1 MDFLKKHLEWF
12 VSAAVGLV
20 VCALVIG
27 FEAENYE
34 SPGVL
39 RMLCDGTFVAG
50 ILLAGFGGLVLVSAG
65 GAFDAMGF
73 AVHTLLRK
81 FSPRKDRFNSRM
93 TYVEFVERRR
103 EKKRKDPRCILLTG
117 LVFLVAAVLF
127 LVLYDAGRS

>member
-12 VSAAVGLV
+12 VSAAAGLV
-20 VCALVIG
+20 LCAGVIA
-27 FEAENYE
+27 FEAENYDD
-34 SPGVL
+34 PGVL

-50 ILLAGFGGLVLVSAG
+50 ILLACFGGLVLVSAG

-93 TYVEFVERRR
+93 TYVEFAERRR
-103 EKKRKDPRCILLTG
+103 EKKRKNPGCLLFTG
-117 LVFLVAAVLF
+117 LAFLAAAVLC
-127 LVLYDAGRS
+127 LTLYYYG